1 MTYAFLN
8 VRLHVLPS
16 LKLNIVD
23 PSTPLPP
30 ALHPWPAPPRPVEGW
45 PHAAE
50 EAQQIY
56 VNMLCVAPSG
66 V

>member
-16 LKLNIVD
+16 LKLNIAGC
-23 PSTPLPP
+23 TCLPLVHSVPP
-30 ALHPWPAPPRPVEGW
+30 PLHCHAPVEGSSRT
-45 PHAAE
+45 E